1 MRIGGSSLRYK
12 PRPRDE
18 TLERRILQVLRPG
31 MGYRGAWATLRGEF
45 HPLSPKRVYR
55 LWKELRLNV
64 RPKPKRRRKGMPM
77 PDAPT
82 APNQLW
88 CLDFVH
94 DTCLNGS
101 RLKILA
107 VVDEFTR
114 ECLALEAAGSIKAP
128 RVRAILASL
137 FADRG
142 EPKFLRSD
150 NGPEFVAN
158 SLTVW
163 LAMSGTES
171 RFIKPGSPWQNA
183 KIESFNGKLRA
194 ELLNAEVFAN
204 LADAQLKLAVWRR
217 FYNEERPHSSL
228 GYLAPASY
236 AKTLNHATMPE
247 GTLLF

>member
-1 MRIGGSSLRYK
+1 MRISASSLRYT
-12 PRPRDE
+12 PRPKDE
-18 TLERRILQVLRPG
+18 SLKARILEVLRPG

-45 HPLSPKRVYR
+45 APLSPKRVHR
-55 LWKELRLNV
+55 VWKELQLNV
-64 RPKPKRRRKGMPM
+64 RPRPRKRRKGMPM

-94 DTCLNGS
+94 DACLNGT

-114 ECLALEAAGSIKAP
+114 ECLALEVATSIKAP
-128 RVRAILASL
+128 KVRSVLASL
-137 FADRG
+137 FKERG

-163 LAMSGTES
+163 LTMSGTES

-183 KIESFNGKLRA
+183 KIESFNGRLRA
-194 ELLNAEVFAN
+194 EILNAEVFAN
-204 LADAQLKLAVWRR
+204 LADAQLKLTIWRR

-228 GYLAPASY
+228 GYLSPVSY
-236 AKTLNHATMPE
+236 AKALNHATMPE
-247 GTLLF
+247 ESLHL